1 MKLSVIIVNYNVKYF
16 LEQCL
21 LSVRHASKGLAV
33 EVFVVD
39 NNSVDGSVQM
49 VAEKFPEF
57 HIIANKENVGFSK
70 GNNQAIK
77 IAKGDYILLL
87 NPDTVV
93 QDDTFAKT
101 IEFMDSHADAGGLGV
116 MMVDGG
122 GKYLPESKRGLP
134 SPSVALYK
142 MFGLSKLFPKSKVFG
157 AYHLGY
163 LDQNE
168 THEIDVLS
176 GAFMMLRKSLLDKI
190 GALDETFFMY
200 GEDVDLSYRI
210 TQAGY
215 KNYYYPGSTIIHYK
229 GESTKKSSV
238 NYVLVF
244 YKAMAI
250 FAQKHFQRNKAG
262 LFGLLINMAI
272 YLRAGLAIVQRFI
285 YMLWRPVLEGLLCFA
300 SLYILI
306 QFWETQR
313 YPNGGYYPAEFFKV
327 NAPIYSILWVLG
339 IYLNGGYRSNAG
351 LLSLG
356 RGIIT
361 GTLAVAVFYAFAP
374 LEIRFSRALI
384 LLGGVGA
391 FTICIIE
398 RLVINGLIYKSLIP
412 RWGKEKNALIVGDLD
427 EAIRVKN
434 LLEKLAA
441 PVKTLGIV
449 TPEKAAKDD
458 DRIIGYMAQLPQ
470 LIEVFSISEVIF
482 CSKDIKAKD
491 IITFMGN
498 SNARHV
504 DYKIVPEE
512 SLFVIGSNSKNSRGD
527 FYTIEIHLELS
538 QQGNKRLKRAFDIL
552 IAIIAIIVSPLAI
565 ILQGFKFHILQYAWQ
580 VFINKRTWVGYAGVG
595 KADGLPSLKPGVFSP
610 ADVVG
615 ALPENGKTFEK
626 INLLYA
632 KNYSVDKDLGIIV
645 QMIFKKKKS

>member
-21 LSVRHASKGLAV
+21 LSVRHASKGIQV

-39 NNSVDGSVQM
+39 NNSVDGSVEM
-49 VAEKFPEF
+49 VGEKFPEYAV
-57 HIIANKENVGFSK
+57 IANKENVGFSK
-70 GNNQAIK
+70 GNNQAIE
-77 IAKGDYILLL
+77 IANGDYILLL

-93 QDDTFAKT
+93 QDDTFTKT
-101 IEFMDSHADAGGLGV
+101 IAFMDSHADAGGLGV
-116 MMVDGG
+116 MMVDGA

-163 LDQNE
+163 LAKNE

-215 KNYYYPGSTIIHYK
+215 KNYYYPGTTIIHYK

-285 YMLWRPVLEGLLCFA
+285 YMLWRPVLEGLLCFTT
-300 SLYILI
+300 LYILI

-313 YPNGGYYPAEFFKV
+313 YPNGGYYPAEFFEV
-327 NAPIYSILWVLG
+327 NVPIYSVLWVLG
-339 IYLNGGYRSNAG
+339 IYLNGGYRSYAG
-351 LLSLG
+351 FMSLG

-384 LLGGVGA
+384 LLGGLGA
-391 FTICIIE
+391 FIICIIE
-398 RLVINGLIYKSLIP
+398 RLLINGLIYKSLIP
-412 RWGKEKNALIVGDLD
+412 RWGKEKNALIVGDID

-449 TPEKAAKDD
+449 TPEKVAKED

-470 LIEVFSISEVIF
+470 LIEVFSIGEVIF

-491 IITFMGN
+491 IISFMGT
-498 SNARHV
+498 SAARQV

-512 SLFVIGSNSKNSRGD
+512 SLFVIGSNSKSTRGD
-527 FYTIEIHLELS
+527 FYTIDIHLELS
-538 QQGNKRLKRAFDIL
+538 QPGNKRLKSAFDIL
-552 IAIIAIIVSPLAI
+552 VAITVIFLSPII
-565 ILQGFKFHILQYAWQ
+565 ILVNGFKFQILDNAWE
-580 VFINKRTWVGYAGVG
+580 VFINQKTWVGYAGVG
-595 KADGLPSLKPGVFSP
+595 KDDGLPLLKQGIFSP
-610 ADVVG
+610 ADVLG

-645 QMIFKKKKS
+645 QMIFKRKK